1 VSDSYDPIIDK
12 LDYVI
17 TNLLDLDTNQ
27 QKTNEL
33 LGQLLEEIRNLTKAL
48 QPAPLPPI
56 PYSPQ
61 PSGYRCMFCG
71 GWISTPAPHNCRVL
85 GGGIS

>member
-33 LGQLLEEIRNLTKAL
+33 LAQLLEEIRKLNKAL
-48 QPAPLPPI
+48 TPVQLPPI
-56 PYSPQ
+56 PS
-61 PSGYRCMFCG
+61 SGYTCMFCG
-71 GWISTPAPHNCRVL
+71 GWISTPAPHNCRMFNS
-85 GGGIS
+85 GIS